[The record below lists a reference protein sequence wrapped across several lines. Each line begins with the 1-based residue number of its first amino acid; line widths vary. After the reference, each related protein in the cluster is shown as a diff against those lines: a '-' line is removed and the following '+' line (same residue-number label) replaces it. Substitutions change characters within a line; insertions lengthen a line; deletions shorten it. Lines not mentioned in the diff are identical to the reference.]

1 MPAPTAEAAG
11 GFARRLLSN
20 FPTLLSFLPFVTQ
33 LNYFVSVV
41 NEVAV
46 PLLTCNSNLRSTR
59 SLIYL
64 IVVVFSTTGF
74 KVSGKSTSSSV
85 PETSYSSS
93 EDEDFFDA
101 EDTPGSG

>member
-11 GFARRLLSN
+11 GFASN
-20 FPTLLSFLPFVTQ
+20 FPTLLCFLPIVTL

-46 PLLTCNSNLRSTR
+46 PLLTCNSSLRSTR
-59 SLIYL
+59 SLLYL

-74 KVSGKSTSSSV
+74 KVSSKSTSSSV